1 MGRWSNG
8 RNQEYPS
15 LQTQESRVPK
25 SDEKKLNKF
34 WNYCIPKGK
43 TKGLIIGMTYV
54 GHLFVWII
62 MQMWYLM
69 HLKSCIICCVIPS
82 LCFHLTQEQN

>member
-1 MGRWSNG
+1 
-8 RNQEYPS
+8 

-43 TKGLIIGMTYV
+43 TKGLIIGMAYV
-54 GHLFVWII
+54 GHFFCVNDNAKVIFDAPQIMHYMLCYSKLIFLF
-62 MQMWYLM
+62 
-69 HLKSCIICCVIPS
+69 
-82 LCFHLTQEQN
+82 N